1 MLTNPMELHLTQILW
16 DITDI
21 INAAAGMR
29 CSIQVKGWWITMGS
43 RLSIGCDLEL
53 IINDVSNNQE
63 QPGPSGSPA
72 GAKAL
77 RACNRT

>member
-1 MLTNPMELHLTQILW
+1 
-16 DITDI
+16 
-21 INAAAGMR
+21 
-29 CSIQVKGWWITMGS
+29 VKGWWITMGS

-53 IINDVSNNQE
+53 IINDVSNDQE